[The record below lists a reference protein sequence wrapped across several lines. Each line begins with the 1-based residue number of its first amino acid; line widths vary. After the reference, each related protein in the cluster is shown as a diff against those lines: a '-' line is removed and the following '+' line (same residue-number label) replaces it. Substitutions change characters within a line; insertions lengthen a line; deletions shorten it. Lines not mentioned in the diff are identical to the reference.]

1 MATLPKLKEI
11 DSLKDLREAI
21 TMLTDLGLSLG
32 GLTSL
37 ENAKERLRFYINNP
51 NKSSDK
57 SMDLDI
63 VKEDVAKRN
72 ILLKKYQ
79 ETRAYLEKLPSNIKS
94 DLHELFPNFQD
105 TLERHIFDLRQR
117 ECLIML
123 AGETGSGKSSLINMI
138 LKHKV
143 LPVSPLCCT
152 ACFCE
157 IRRSQ
162 NNSKYAKVHFK
173 DSSKSPLQID
183 LNTNEGLKQ
192 LADYVQLPNDPDVDC
207 ESSIVKI
214 FWPSNVL
221 KEGVVLVD
229 TPGIGENTEM
239 ISYLASYMSKAFGF
253 IYVINA
259 ASAGGV
265 QKDRLSRLLRVI
277 NEGSSEVEYLTEAT
291 IFVSNKWESIPVS
304 EKQEVREDTLHKL
317 RKFYPNLQDEQ
328 LICLSISN
336 LIKLQDEQPPAE
348 LQLFYTA
355 MKTLI
360 PATMKNKILRSY
372 KWLSSLLKR
381 SVYSLKVKTHA
392 GNRNLV
398 NKSELYSTLRRQIST
413 LEKKS
418 IAFINEMRSQIQQEL
433 AIIKSEFISYL
444 KSEAVKTELTKWS
457 SSTTLSSTASHW
469 RELGQQTID
478 LVGAKI
484 MSLINDWEIEQN
496 IVNSLNTRMVE
507 KFKDRF
513 DDLEMQIYNVEST
526 LAGDKEARKLQ
537 QSLKKPFKPK
547 GITNIFQRG
556 GEHNSQAYTAI
567 IGFNISSLGH
577 VSLEKKDIK
586 KKLKSIL
593 GSSKPK
599 TKELLQDVS
608 KYYVISIVE
617 HEKLQNTLAKFF
629 NKVFRDIDM
638 LGSRLPEFLKADQA
652 LLDNI
657 EREFMKNEQ
666 NFSERLPDFITECNR
681 LQGSLDMFYVKELFV
696 PDIDLKQI
704 EMMPGEPPL
713 GTGSF
718 ATVYFCQLRIN
729 NTAKKA
735 AVKAWSERLSTANV
749 SDTLLE
755 DSILREIKH
764 KNIIHYY
771 GSNYRKLQ
779 DGSLQWLM
787 ILEYCHTT
795 LKSIFVR
802 DDDKYQVNPGKYS
815 IPEKQKKVMKHLCHY
830 VQQLCEAIAYLH
842 HKNLVHRDLK
852 MENILVTEENIIKLI
867 DVGLSKLER
876 DIAGSIAGSPCFMA
890 PEIFERKFIYGKKAD
905 IYSLSIILW
914 EMWYGMDVVTYIKP
928 LIQKGIEESVKSGL
942 RPSFQLAEKPPDD
955 YKTLVQKCWNAD
967 PKMRPS
973 IEECAAFFK
982 KWP

>member
-1 MATLPKLKEI
+1 MATLPKLKEV
-11 DSLKDLREAI
+11 DALPDLREAI
-21 TMLTDLGLSLG
+21 TMLTDLGLSLT

-37 ENAKERLRFYINNP
+37 ETAKERIRQYINNP
-51 NKSSDK
+51 NKSSGNNL
-57 SMDLDI
+57 DLDI
-63 VKEDVAKRN
+63 VKEDVTKRN
-72 ILLKKYQ
+72 TLLKKYQ
-79 ETRAYLEKLPSNIKS
+79 ETRAYLEKLPNNIKL
-94 DLHELFPNFQD
+94 DLHELFPNFQN
-105 TLERHIFDLRQR
+105 TLEKHIFDLRQR

-152 ACFCE
+152 ACYCE

-162 NNSKYAKVHFK
+162 NNSKLAKVHFK
-173 DSSKSPLQID
+173 DSSKLPLEID
-183 LNTNEGLKQ
+183 LSTNEGLKQ
-192 LADYVQLPNDPDVDC
+192 LADYVRLPNDPDVDC

-214 FWPSNVL
+214 FWPSSVL

-229 TPGIGENTEM
+229 TPGIGENKEM

-304 EKQEVREDTLHKL
+304 EKQEVRNDTLQKL

-328 LICLSISN
+328 LICLSVSN
-336 LIKLQDEQPPAE
+336 
-348 LQLFYTA
+348 
-355 MKTLI
+355 
-360 PATMKNKILRSY
+360 
-372 KWLSSLLKR
+372 
-381 SVYSLKVKTHA
+381 
-392 GNRNLV
+392 
-398 NKSELYSTLRRQIST
+398 
-413 LEKKS
+413 
-418 IAFINEMRSQIQQEL
+418 
-433 AIIKSEFISYL
+433 
-444 KSEAVKTELTKWS
+444 VKTELTKWS
-457 SSTTLSSTASHW
+457 SSTTLSATASHW

-478 LVGAKI
+478 LVGAKV
-484 MSLINDWEIEQN
+484 MNLINDWEMEEN

-513 DDLEMQIYNVEST
+513 DELEMQIYQIEST
-526 LAGDKEARKLQ
+526 LAGDKDARKLQ

-547 GITNIFQRG
+547 GISNIFHRG
-556 GEHNSQAYTAI
+556 GEHNTQSFATV

-593 GSSKPK
+593 GS
-599 TKELLQDVS
+599 
-608 KYYVISIVE
+608 
-617 HEKLQNTLAKFF
+617 
-629 NKVFRDIDM
+629 
-638 LGSRLPEFLKADQA
+638 
-652 LLDNI
+652 
-657 EREFMKNEQ
+657 
-666 NFSERLPDFITECNR
+666 
-681 LQGSLDMFYVKELFV
+681 LDMFYVKELFI
-696 PDIDLKQI
+696 PDIDLRQI
-704 EMMPGEPPL
+704 EMKPDEPPL

-718 ATVYFCQLRIN
+718 ATVFLCHLKLN
-729 NTAKKA
+729 KGLKKA
-735 AVKAWSERLSTANV
+735 AVKAWSEKLSIGNV

-764 KNIIHYY
+764 KNIIQYY

-795 LKSIFVR
+795 LKNIFVR
-802 DDDKYQVNPGKYS
+802 DDDKYHVNPGKYS
-815 IPEKQKKVMKHLCHY
+815 IPEKQKKVMQNLCHY
-830 VQQLCEAIAYLH
+830 VRQLCEAIGYLH
-842 HKNLVHRDLK
+842 QKNLVHRDLK
-852 MENILVTEENIIKLI
+852 MENILVTEEDIIKLT

-955 YKTLVQKCWNAD
+955 YKTLVQKCWDAD
-967 PKMRPS
+967 PQTRPS